1 MAKSIR
7 ALILFTSLAL
17 VAEARKH
24 HLEIRGDD
32 RKGGTDS

>member
-1 MAKSIR
+1 MAKSIG
-7 ALILFTSLAL
+7 AVILFAFLAL